1 MKTNLFKTFS
11 TVLAFSSFISLTSL
25 AGVSKFDSSEFND
38 IISENQK
45 IETKL
50 RGDLQKNVGI
60 DVKSFEKRESMKA
73 DLDKLKSKEV
83 EQYTAKSSSAL
94 KDRRSQLRGYKKQ
107 ESNTRVSEEVNES
120 SNY

>member
-1 MKTNLFKTFS
+1 MKTLTL
-11 TVLAFSSFISLTSL
+11 TSFILIQAAFVIAQ

-45 IETKL
+45 IESKL

-73 DLDKLKSKEV
+73 DLEKMKPKDV
-83 EQYTAKSSSAL
+83 EQITAKSSGVL

-107 ESNTRVSEEVNES
+107 DMKRVSEEVKES
-120 SNY
+120 SQY